1 MIELEHVSVRC
12 GRHRI
17 LDDLNLEIDAG
28 ESVLVTGPSGCGKTT
43 LTRCLNGL
51 IPHAIPADLEGRVLV
66 GGTPTT
72 ARTVADLSTTVGLVF
87 QNPATQLFN
96 LTVEEEVAFGPR
108 NLGLDEEDVG
118 ERAGWAL
125 DLTATAGLRTR
136 PVHALSGGEQQRV
149 AIAAVLAMRPSVLIL
164 DEPTSSLDARARGD
178 LMATLRSL
186 RETWGVTVVVVEH
199 RLGEVARLA
208 SRTLVMQEGR
218 ILVDGPTEAIFADR
232 DLLRGL
238 GVRRPGE
245 TTLDDWGALLVP
257 RAPAGGTP
265 IVTFEGVDA
274 GYRGR
279 RVLRGLDLVLHE
291 GEFAALVGENGAG
304 KSTVARL
311 LAGLMKPERG
321 TVRWQRQRLV
331 PGRDVGL
338 LFQNPLHQLFCVR
351 VDEEVGF
358 GPENFKMTDGAA
370 KDAAMSATDLSA
382 LRHRAVHTLSSG
394 QQQRTALAAVLA
406 TRPRL
411 IILDEPTLGQDWG
424 HLSRF
429 MEYLVELNRA
439 GCAILLISHDYKL
452 VHRYA
457 QRVMVLQEGR
467 VVVDGAPAG
476 PFRPSSQEDAHA
488 VSHP

>member
-1 MIELEHVSVRC
+1 MIQLDHLSVRH

-17 LDDLNLEIDAG
+17 LDDLSFEIGAG

-43 LTRCLNGL
+43 VARCLNGV
-51 IPHAIPADLEGRVLV
+51 IPHTIPADLTGQVLV
-66 GGTPTT
+66 DGTPTT
-72 ARTVADLSTTVGLVF
+72 SRSVGDLSTRVGLVF

-96 LTVEEEVAFGPR
+96 LTVEEEVAFGPQ
-108 NLGLDEEDVG
+108 NLGLAARDV
-118 ERAGWAL
+118 RARTEWAL
-125 DLTATAGLRTR
+125 DVTATTGLRER
-136 PVHALSGGEQQRV
+136 PVYALSGGEQQRV
-149 AIAAVLAMRPSVLIL
+149 AIAAVLAMRPRVLIL
-164 DEPTSSLDARARGD
+164 DEPTSSLDAHARGG
-178 LMATLRSL
+178 LIATLRSL
-186 RETWGVTVVVVEH
+186 RNTFGMTVIVVEH

-208 SRTLVMQEGR
+208 ARTLVMQEGR
-218 ILVDGPTEAIFADR
+218 VVADGPTEAVFSNR
-232 DLLRGL
+232 ELLRGL
-238 GVRRPGE
+238 GVRRPSE
-245 TTLDDWGALLVP
+245 ATLDDWSTLLVP
-257 RAPAGGTP
+257 RPAPGGTP
-265 IVTFEGVDA
+265 IVTVEGVEA

-321 TVRWQRQRLV
+321 AIRWQRQRLV

-358 GPENFKMTDGAA
+358 GPENFGVTDGAA
-370 KDAAMSATDLSA
+370 KESALSA
-382 LRHRAVHTLSSG
+382 ADLAAFRHRAVHTLSSG

-457 QRVMVLQEGR
+457 QRVMVLQQGR
-467 VVVDGAPAG
+467 VAAQGAPAG
-476 PFRPSSQEDAHA
+476 PFRPSVQEDAHA
-488 VSHP
+488 VPHP